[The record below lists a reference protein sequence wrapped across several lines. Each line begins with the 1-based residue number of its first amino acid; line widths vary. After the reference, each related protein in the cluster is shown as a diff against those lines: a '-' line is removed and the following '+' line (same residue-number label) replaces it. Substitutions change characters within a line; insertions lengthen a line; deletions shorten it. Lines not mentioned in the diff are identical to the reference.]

1 MDGEFFLVRRMKGGE
16 EAAMEQFVR
25 KYYDPI
31 LSYCCH
37 HTTVY
42 GLAEDLTQETFERF
56 FRSLPT
62 YRHTGKLANYLYVI
76 AGNLCRDAAKK
87 KQELPME
94 EIRED
99 AEDPFECVNCRMNI
113 QQALGQLPDELRE
126 VVILRYFQ
134 NLKQREIAGILG
146 IGIPLV
152 KYRMNQAKKKL
163 RDALSE

>member
-56 FRSLPT
+56 FSISAHLPAYGKTGELPVRDRGESVPGCGKKETGASDGRNPGGCRRSL
-62 YRHTGKLANYLYVI
+62 
-76 AGNLCRDAAKK
+76 
-87 KQELPME
+87 
-94 EIRED
+94 
-99 AEDPFECVNCRMNI
+99 
-113 QQALGQLPDELRE
+113 
-126 VVILRYFQ
+126 
-134 NLKQREIAGILG
+134 
-146 IGIPLV
+146 
-152 KYRMNQAKKKL
+152 
-163 RDALSE
+163 